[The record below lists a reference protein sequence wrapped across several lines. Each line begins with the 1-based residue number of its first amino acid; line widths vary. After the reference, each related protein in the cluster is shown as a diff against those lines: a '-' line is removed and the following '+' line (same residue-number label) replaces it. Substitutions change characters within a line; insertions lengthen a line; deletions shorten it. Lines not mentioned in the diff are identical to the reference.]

1 LPVPVL
7 KMTEPLQPL
16 PIQASAA
23 SSWSRFSSN
32 GNLIAD
38 IAGGTQEL
46 KSRANKNFND
56 HATLDIAVK
65 PLVYM
70 LRQDDPFKCTAA
82 KLAKFHLAEPVKF
95 IRRNSIL
102 LNPFLQTSVSKKDA
116 EIADSVCAIDCSWE
130 RADEVLK
137 HQRLA
142 FQGIGRRLP
151 AMLAANPTNYAK
163 LGKLSS
169 AEALAGALHI
179 LGEKKLAAEIMDKFK
194 WGHTFLELNANL
206 LMDYAGAETEE
217 QIALLEK
224 EYFPQLA

>member
-1 LPVPVL
+1 LL
-7 KMTEPLQPL
+7 
-16 PIQASAA
+16 
-23 SSWSRFSSN
+23 
-32 GNLIAD
+32 
-38 IAGGTQEL
+38 
-46 KSRANKNFND
+46 
-56 HATLDIAVK
+56 K

-95 IRRNSIL
+95 IRKTSIV
-102 LNPFLQTSVSKKDA
+102 LNPFSAEPVLKKDT

-142 FQGIGRRLP
+142 SHGIGRRLP
-151 AMLAANPTNYAK
+151 AMLAANPTSYAK

-179 LGEKKLAAEIMDKFK
+179 LGEKALAAEMMEKFK
-194 WGHTFLELNANL
+194 WGHTFLELNSNL
-206 LMDYAGAETEE
+206 LDDYAKAETEE
-217 QIALLEK
+217 QVVQLEK
-224 EYFPQLA
+224 EYFPQLG